1 MLQLPLR
8 DTSPVVVPAP
18 AVPPR
23 HSYLVMTVSG
33 DMMLSWC
40 GDVVGG
46 VDGSQSL
53 ARSDGV
59 TLRCDVVVTCSDS
72 DQWPPRSI
80 TRCPLCRRR
89 RSAVQAAD
97 WQLPMLRLLPRAE
110 AGQGVESYSGWVD
123 ASDRLVLA

>member
-40 GDVVGG
+40 GDVGG

-72 DQWPPRSI
+72 HQ
-80 TRCPLCRRR
+80 
-89 RSAVQAAD
+89 
-97 WQLPMLRLLPRAE
+97 
-110 AGQGVESYSGWVD
+110 
-123 ASDRLVLA
+123 